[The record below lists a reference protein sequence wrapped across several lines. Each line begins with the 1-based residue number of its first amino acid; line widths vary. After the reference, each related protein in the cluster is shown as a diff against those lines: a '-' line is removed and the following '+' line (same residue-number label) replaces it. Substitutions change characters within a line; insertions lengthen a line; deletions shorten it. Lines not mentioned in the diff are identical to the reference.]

1 MFVRD
6 KHFWFGAYEGYYQR
20 RQLTVRGT
28 APTPLLL
35 ANVPDGPAFGNLQS
49 VLKAA
54 YPALDPGFPADATT
68 APFTNSLPDVITTN
82 QFTIRTDH
90 QITAN
95 DSLFFRVWFLNSV
108 T

>member
-1 MFVRD
+1 TYVNPHNARPQLPFKQSIFGAALGGPFVRD

-82 QFTIRTDH
+82 
-90 QITAN
+90 
-95 DSLFFRVWFLNSV
+95 
-108 T
+108 